1 MKPILAA
8 KYRPILAA
16 FAHDR
21 TLVAF
26 DFDGTLA
33 PIAARPADA
42 KMRASTARLLSIVAR
57 RYPCVIVTGRS
68 LRDMTGRLHGAP
80 VEIIGNHGAEPQ
92 ADGVDVRRVIAR
104 AKRAV
109 APIVKRWPGAWLED
123 KIYSLAVHYRNAQE
137 TPTGIAAVNA
147 LARRLPGVRVFPGL
161 LVLNLVA
168 RGAPDKGIAV
178 EAARRRHDCRRV
190 IFVGDDYTDESVFR
204 EARPSRLLGV
214 RVGVSERTRAGF
226 VLRRQEEIDRLLAAL
241 VRLRP
246 AAPGAAPHKRRSPDE
261 SRLGPTLE
269 FMRLLWGLDHALQ
282 RRSKWL
288 ASRRGVTGPQRL
300 ALRIIGHM
308 PHVSAGLLA
317 TTLKLHPSTLTGVLQ
332 RLERRGFLTRRVDG
346 SDRRRV
352 HLDLTDRGRSAT
364 RPLRGS
370 VEDAVTQVL
379 GREDPREVRA
389 TADLLRTLVRELEA
403 GIN

>member
-8 KYRPILAA
+8 KYRPILAT

-42 KMRASTARLLSIVAR
+42 MMRASTTRLLSIVAR

-68 LRDMTGRLHGAP
+68 LGDVTGRLRGAP
-80 VEIIGNHGAEPQ
+80 VEIVGNHGAEPQ
-92 ADGVDVRRVIAR
+92 AKGVDVRRVIAR

-109 APIVKRWPGAWLED
+109 VPIVKRWPGAWLED
-123 KIYSLAVHYRNAQE
+123 KIYSLSVHYRQAEE
-137 TPTGIAAVNA
+137 TPTGLAAVIA
-147 LARRLPGVRVFPGL
+147 VARRLPGIRLVPGK

-168 RGAPDKGIAV
+168 RGAPDKGVAV

-214 RVGVSERTRAGF
+214 RVGRSETTRAGF
-226 VLRRQEEIDRLLAAL
+226 GLRRQEEIDRLLAAL

-246 AAPGAAPHKRRSPDE
+246 IAPTAGSHKRRADE

-332 RLERRGFLTRRVDG
+332 RLEQRGFLTRRVDG

-370 VEDAVTQVL
+370 VEDAVTQVMR
-379 GREDPREVRA
+379 REDPGELRA
-389 TADLLRTLVRELEA
+389 TADLLRSLVRELEA
-403 GIN
+403 GIT

>member
-8 KYRPILAA
+8 KYRPILAT

-33 PIAARPADA
+33 PIAPRPADA
-42 KMRASTARLLSIVAR
+42 TMRASTTRLLSVVAR

-68 LRDMTGRLHGAP
+68 LRDVTERLHGAP
-80 VEIIGNHGAEPQ
+80 VEIVGNHGAEPQ
-92 ADGVDVRRVIAR
+92 AKGVDVRRVIAR
-104 AKRAV
+104 ARRALV
-109 APIVKRWPGAWLED
+109 PIVKRWPGAWLED
-123 KIYSLAVHYRNAQE
+123 KIYSLSVHYRDAEE
-137 TPTGIAAVNA
+137 TATGPAAVKA
-147 LARRLPGVRVFPGL
+147 LARRLPGVRLVPGK

-168 RGAPDKGIAV
+168 RGAPDKGVAV

-214 RVGVSERTRAGF
+214 RVGESERTRAGF
-226 VLRRQEEIDRLLAAL
+226 CLRRQDEIDQLLAAL

-246 AAPGAAPHKRRSPDE
+246 IAPAAGPHKRRSDE

-288 ASRRGVTGPQRL
+288 SSRRGVTGPQRL
-300 ALRIIGHM
+300 ALRIVGHM

-352 HLDLTDRGRSAT
+352 HLDLTDRGRAAT

-370 VEDAVTQVL
+370 VEDAVAQVL
-379 GREDPREVRA
+379 RREDPRELRA
-389 TADLLRTLVRELEA
+389 TADLLRSLVRELEA
-403 GIN
+403 GIS

>member
-33 PIAARPADA
+33 PIASRPADA
-42 KMRASTARLLSIVAR
+42 AMRASTVRLLSIVAR

-68 LRDMTGRLHGAP
+68 LRDVTERLHGAP
-80 VEIIGNHGAEPQ
+80 VEIVGNHGAEPQ
-92 ADGVDVRRVIAR
+92 AKGVDVRRVIAR

-109 APIVKRWPGAWLED
+109 TPIVKRWPGAWVED
-123 KIYSLAVHYRNAQE
+123 KIYSLSVHYRQAE
-137 TPTGIAAVNA
+137 EAPASVAAVNR
-147 LARRLPGVRVFPGL
+147 LGRRLPGIRVVPGK
-161 LVLNLVA
+161 LVMNLVA

-214 RVGVSERTRAGF
+214 RVGPYENTRAGF
-226 VLRRQEEIDRLLAAL
+226 GLRRQEEIDRLLAAL

-246 AAPGAAPHKRRSPDE
+246 IAPAAGSHKRRTDE

-288 ASRRGVTGPQRL
+288 ASKRGVTGPQRL
-300 ALRIIGHM
+300 ALRIVGHM

-332 RLERRGFLTRRVDG
+332 RLERRGFLTRRIDG

-352 HLDLTDRGRSAT
+352 HLDLTDRGRGAT

-389 TADLLRTLVRELEA
+389 TADLLRSLVRELEA
-403 GIN
+403 GIT

>member
-33 PIAARPADA
+33 PIDARPADA
-42 KMRASTARLLSIVAR
+42 TMRPSTVKLLSVVAR

-68 LRDMTGRLHGAP
+68 LRDVTVRLHGAP
-80 VEIIGNHGAEPQ
+80 VEIVGNHGAEPQ
-92 ADGVDVRRVIAR
+92 AKGVDVRRIIAR
-104 AKRAV
+104 TRRALV
-109 APIVKRWPGAWLED
+109 PIVKRWSGAWLED
-123 KIYSLAVHYRNAQE
+123 KIYSLSVHYRDAEE
-137 TPTGIAAVNA
+137 TPTGVAAVKA
-147 LARRLPGVRVFPGL
+147 LARRLPGMRVVPGK

-168 RGAPDKGIAV
+168 RGAPDKGVAV

-214 RVGVSERTRAGF
+214 RVGETERSRAGF
-226 VLRRQEEIDRLLAAL
+226 CLRRQDEIDRFLAAL

-246 AAPGAAPHKRRSPDE
+246 IAPAAGPKRRADE

-288 ASRRGVTGPQRL
+288 SSKRGVTGPQRL

-352 HLDLTDRGRSAT
+352 HLDLTERGRAAT

-379 GREDPREVRA
+379 GREDPREVRS
-389 TADLLRTLVRELEA
+389 TADLLRSLVRELEA
-403 GIN
+403 GIT

>member
-33 PIAARPADA
+33 PIASRPPDA
-42 KMRASTARLLSIVAR
+42 KMRPSTTKLLSIVAR
-57 RYPCVIVTGRS
+57 RYPCVVVTGRS
-68 LRDMTGRLHGAP
+68 LRDVTGRLHGAP
-80 VEIIGNHGAEPQ
+80 IEIIGNHGAEPQ
-92 ADGVDVRRVIAR
+92 AQGVDVRRVIAR
-104 AKRAV
+104 ARRAV
-109 APIVKRWPGAWLED
+109 VPIVDRWPGAWLED
-123 KIYSLAVHYRNAQE
+123 KIYSLSVHYRHAE
-137 TPTGIAAVNA
+137 DSPAGVAAVQA
-147 LARRLPGVRVFPGL
+147 LARRLPGVRVVPGKR
-161 LVLNLVA
+161 VLNLVA
-168 RGAPDKGIAV
+168 RGAPDKGVAV

-226 VLRRQEEIDRLLAAL
+226 CLRRQEEIDRLLAAL
-241 VRLRP
+241 IRLRP
-246 AAPGAAPHKRRSPDE
+246 AAPGAGPHKRRSDE

-288 ASRRGVTGPQRL
+288 SSRRGVTGPQRL
-300 ALRIIGHM
+300 ALRIVGHM

-352 HLDLTDRGRSAT
+352 HLDLTDRGRTAA

-379 GREDPREVRA
+379 NREDPRELRMA
-389 TADLLRTLVRELEA
+389 ADLLRSLVRELEA
-403 GIN
+403 GIT